1 VTLKP
6 GLRRIRIH
14 DLRHSY
20 ATIRITTSPNI
31 ADISRQLS
39 HASYKIT
46 VDIYYHWMPNEKKEE
61 VAELDDVGKRR
72 QQSATYTQPEQK
84 KVLAKNAEILI

>member
-1 VTLKP
+1 
-6 GLRRIRIH
+6 
-14 DLRHSY
+14 
-20 ATIRITTSPNI
+20 
-31 ADISRQLS
+31 
-39 HASYKIT
+39 
-46 VDIYYHWMPNEKKEE
+46 MPNEKKEE